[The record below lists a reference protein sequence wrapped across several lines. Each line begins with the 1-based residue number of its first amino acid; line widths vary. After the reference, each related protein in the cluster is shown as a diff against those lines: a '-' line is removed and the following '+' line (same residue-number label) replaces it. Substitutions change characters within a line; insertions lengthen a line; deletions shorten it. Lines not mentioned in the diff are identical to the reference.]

1 MLKKFFKHTTNTF
14 KSLFI
19 IFKHLFK
26 KPVTLEY
33 PEKRKILPKKFRGKP
48 SLKSGCVKCRTCIRV
63 CPSGAIKLDDNNN
76 IIFDLEKCIIC
87 GNCSFYCPK
96 SVIEMSKDFELAT
109 CDKKDLKL
117 IYKNNKENV

>member
-14 KSLFI
+14 KNLFI
-19 IFKHLFK
+19 VFKHLLK

-33 PEKRKILPKKFRGKP
+33 PEKRKILPEKFRGKP
-48 SLKSGCVKCRTCIRV
+48 CLKSGCVKCGTCIRV
-63 CPSGAIKLDDNNN
+63 CPSGAIKLDDNN
-76 IIFDLEKCIIC
+76 IIFDLEKCILC